1 MLPFSLLAPLAVAL
15 VLLVSGE
22 GVLFNETLSDN
33 VTTEIYHG
41 EVSMTPQASINL
53 TLLSETAHNLSHNYS
68 SNSNIT
74 LQINETLLLDDTP
87 RANVTHEDSETFQDQ
102 EKYVPV
108 FHCPDAAS
116 LEIYNHMYCG
126 AGFQKLMAN
135 ISKERWCDWEEIV
148 LPYNQLSECMEN
160 LAGILN
166 CYYPNQQSQ
175 AFFVAMHEIYFRN
188 CQEEEE
194 VPWDAPPSLVLA
206 LTLLPV
212 SLIPILVFMVVWKN
226 NVRE

>member
-1 MLPFSLLAPLAVAL
+1 MNLTAYFHNYLLSLLFCFL
-15 VLLVSGE
+15 
-22 GVLFNETLSDN
+22 
-33 VTTEIYHG
+33 
-41 EVSMTPQASINL
+41 
-53 TLLSETAHNLSHNYS
+53 
-68 SNSNIT
+68 
-74 LQINETLLLDDTP
+74 P
-87 RANVTHEDSETFQDQ
+87 R
-102 EKYVPV
+102 
-108 FHCPDAAS
+108 
-116 LEIYNHMYCG
+116 
-126 AGFQKLMAN
+126 
-135 ISKERWCDWEEIV
+135 
-148 LPYNQLSECMEN
+148 PYNQLSECMEN

-175 AFFVAMHEIYFRN
+175 AFFVAMHEIYFHN